1 MNRSYIVHGPTG
13 CGKTRNAE
21 RIAAAL
27 GLTKVQDNWSP
38 MDQVFEPFDTLY
50 LAASEGP
57 WPDQARHVLSF
68 AEAMGRVPD
77 AVVEPKCTT
86 CNDNGVIGGPSFYA
100 PGEGGV
106 PCPDCAQPSPVP
118 AGEKPGDS
126 ILCSGCFAKGLGPE
140 HFDEAG
146 KCLVRQQTEPLG
158 AEFAQ
163 VLSDNLPEL
172 LSTAQ
177 GEQTE
182 AEWPDVVGYLDIGA
196 GDYIDIGS
204 KLTNEQL
211 SQLPMGRHALVIV
224 GTYGVD
230 GYVANN
236 ELMTMAQHLRTVGE
250 LRFERDSFRE
260 AYLNQ
265 TVRLLAAEKERDLLG
280 QALGECIEAAGILN
294 PGVALTGP
302 QLLLFAEDL
311 KAHIGGL
318 RGQLADTV
326 VPMQPLVKDEDY
338 MQFAQLIGYSVS
350 GYSDL
355 SYVSD
360 DSRGL
365 AYAKLDLLAST
376 PDVAD
381 AQVEQVERP
390 EVVGTAVLML
400 EAAGWRND
408 DPKASVTSVSEL
420 LSCIVG
426 TLRAANAKLK
436 KELAMA
442 RDAAS
447 KGDAARHAA
456 GGMEMEIQELRENVA
471 ELKKEL
477 RSRWTYAST
486 QATNCAGCGEHKH
499 TPLRVDWMGGY
510 VCLTCI
516 DEKLEELHGDQ
527 VQHNVLEGWKLVPED
542 ATLEMVEALKAE
554 LVTTSKGGILRAG
567 IALNAAIAASPASS
581 EES

>member
-1 MNRSYIVHGPTG
+1 MSTFFQEYT
-13 CGKTRNAE
+13 KYTSE
-21 RIAAAL
+21 LIARA
-27 GLTKVQDNWSP
+27 
-38 MDQVFEPFDTLY
+38 DQL
-50 LAASEGP
+50 
-57 WPDQARHVLSF
+57 
-68 AEAMGRVPD
+68 
-77 AVVEPKCTT
+77 
-86 CNDNGVIGGPSFYA
+86 
-100 PGEGGV
+100 
-106 PCPDCAQPSPVP
+106 
-118 AGEKPGDS
+118 
-126 ILCSGCFAKGLGPE
+126 E
-140 HFDEAG
+140 H
-146 KCLVRQQTEPLG
+146 
-158 AEFAQ
+158 
-163 VLSDNLPEL
+163 
-172 LSTAQ
+172 
-177 GEQTE
+177 
-182 AEWPDVVGYLDIGA
+182 
-196 GDYIDIGS
+196 
-204 KLTNEQL
+204 
-211 SQLPMGRHALVIV
+211 
-224 GTYGVD
+224 
-230 GYVANN
+230 
-236 ELMTMAQHLRTVGE
+236 
-250 LRFERDSFRE
+250 
-260 AYLNQ
+260 
-265 TVRLLAAEKERDLLG
+265 ERDLLG
-280 QALGECIEAAGILN
+280 QALGECIEAAGVTT

-318 RGQLADTV
+318 RGQLADTA
-326 VPMQPLVKDEDY
+326 VPMQPLVKDDHGVARFKANKIVNHLLDYASERGCGMTELAKLQFPDEDY

-365 AYAKLDLLAST
+365 AYAKLDLLTSA

-381 AQVEQVERP
+381 AQVERP
-390 EVVGTAVLML
+390 EVVETAVLIL

-456 GGMEMEIQELRENVA
+456 GGMEMEIQELREKVT

-486 QATNCAGCGEHKH
+486 QATNCAGCGAHKH

-516 DEKLEELHGDQ
+516 DEKLEELHGAQ
-527 VQHNVLEGWKLVPED
+527 VQHSVLEGWKLVPED

-567 IALNAAIAASPASS
+567 IALNAAIAAAPAST

>member
-1 MNRSYIVHGPTG
+1 MSTFFQEYT
-13 CGKTRNAE
+13 KYTSE
-21 RIAAAL
+21 LIARA
-27 GLTKVQDNWSP
+27 
-38 MDQVFEPFDTLY
+38 DQL
-50 LAASEGP
+50 
-57 WPDQARHVLSF
+57 
-68 AEAMGRVPD
+68 
-77 AVVEPKCTT
+77 
-86 CNDNGVIGGPSFYA
+86 
-100 PGEGGV
+100 
-106 PCPDCAQPSPVP
+106 
-118 AGEKPGDS
+118 
-126 ILCSGCFAKGLGPE
+126 E
-140 HFDEAG
+140 H
-146 KCLVRQQTEPLG
+146 
-158 AEFAQ
+158 
-163 VLSDNLPEL
+163 
-172 LSTAQ
+172 
-177 GEQTE
+177 
-182 AEWPDVVGYLDIGA
+182 
-196 GDYIDIGS
+196 
-204 KLTNEQL
+204 
-211 SQLPMGRHALVIV
+211 
-224 GTYGVD
+224 
-230 GYVANN
+230 
-236 ELMTMAQHLRTVGE
+236 
-250 LRFERDSFRE
+250 
-260 AYLNQ
+260 
-265 TVRLLAAEKERDLLG
+265 ERDLLG
-280 QALGECIEAAGILN
+280 QALGECIEAAGVTT
-294 PGVALTGP
+294 PGVALTGS

-318 RGQLADTV
+318 RGQLADTA
-326 VPMQPLVKDEDY
+326 VPMQPLVKDDHGVARFKANKIVNHLLDYASERGCGMTELAKLQFPDEDY

-365 AYAKLDLLAST
+365 AYAKLDLLTSA

-381 AQVEQVERP
+381 AQVERP
-390 EVVGTAVLML
+390 EVVETAVLIL

-516 DEKLEELHGDQ
+516 DEKLEALRAR
-527 VQHNVLEGWKLVPED
+527 VVVVPERKSGQSTIPGLHMNRGWNACLDELARLNGKVVSEADIFASVQAVRDRYPVVVFPSDGAPVDCKSAAMARVVCD
-542 ATLEMVEALKAE
+542 AVMKELSTLL
-554 LVTTSKGGILRAG
+554 
-567 IALNAAIAASPASS
+567 ASS

>member
-21 RIAAAL
+21 RMAAAL
-27 GLTKVQDNWSP
+27 GLTKVQDNWNP

-50 LAASEGP
+50 LTASEGP

-118 AGEKPGDS
+118 ADEKPGDS
-126 ILCSGCFAKGLGPE
+126 ILCSGCFAKGVGPE

-177 GEQTE
+177 VEQAE
-182 AEWPDVVGYLDIGA
+182 AERPEQPKRYTADVFYHNHFSTVQMEVVRASDFDEFAAQHERIVVALLRQKHEADTALAWATRHYQALEQERDAALARVAELERALQTVVNAADHGSWPTTVMHGIEVAREVLA
-196 GDYIDIGS
+196 GPSAQTQPSPSPTLRAAID
-204 KLTNEQL
+204 
-211 SQLPMGRHALVIV
+211 
-224 GTYGVD
+224 
-230 GYVANN
+230 VAND
-236 ELMTMAQHLRTVGE
+236 
-250 LRFERDSFRE
+250 RFEVPVAKWGTD
-260 AYLNQ
+260 
-265 TVRLLAAEKERDLLG
+265 LA
-280 QALGECIEAAGILN
+280 GEE
-294 PGVALTGP
+294 
-302 QLLLFAEDL
+302 
-311 KAHIGGL
+311 
-318 RGQLADTV
+318 
-326 VPMQPLVKDEDY
+326 
-338 MQFAQLIGYSVS
+338 
-350 GYSDL
+350 
-355 SYVSD
+355 
-360 DSRGL
+360 
-365 AYAKLDLLAST
+365 
-376 PDVAD
+376 
-381 AQVEQVERP
+381 ERP
-390 EVVGTAVLML
+390 EVVAFLMKPDTYEPYVDL
-400 EAAGWRND
+400 TRDWSCDHWEALMTVAQYER
-408 DPKASVTSVSEL
+408 V
-420 LSCIVG
+420 VG

-456 GGMEMEIQELRENVA
+456 GGMEMEIQ
-471 ELKKEL
+471 EL

-516 DEKLEELHGDQ
+516 DEKLEELHDAQ
-527 VQHNVLEGWKLVPED
+527 AQHGLPDDDTILQTFADNAEHSEESDED
-542 ATLEMVEALKAE
+542 GYCIVREHHALKIARE
-554 LVTTSKGGILRAG
+554 LF
-567 IALNAAIAASPASS
+567 AATPASS

>member
-1 MNRSYIVHGPTG
+1 MQLVERLASAKAEGTEQVSSAWLAQLRSEY
-13 CGKTRNAE
+13 R
-21 RIAAAL
+21 
-27 GLTKVQDNWSP
+27 Q
-38 MDQVFEPFDTLY
+38 
-50 LAASEGP
+50 
-57 WPDQARHVLSF
+57 F
-68 AEAMGRVPD
+68 AEA
-77 AVVEPKCTT
+77 VETLQPKLQ
-86 CNDNGVIGGPSFYA
+86 SA
-100 PGEGGV
+100 L
-106 PCPDCAQPSPVP
+106 AQ
-118 AGEKPGDS
+118 ADQ
-126 ILCSGCFAKGLGPE
+126 LE
-140 HFDEAG
+140 H
-146 KCLVRQQTEPLG
+146 
-158 AEFAQ
+158 
-163 VLSDNLPEL
+163 
-172 LSTAQ
+172 
-177 GEQTE
+177 
-182 AEWPDVVGYLDIGA
+182 
-196 GDYIDIGS
+196 
-204 KLTNEQL
+204 
-211 SQLPMGRHALVIV
+211 
-224 GTYGVD
+224 
-230 GYVANN
+230 
-236 ELMTMAQHLRTVGE
+236 
-250 LRFERDSFRE
+250 
-260 AYLNQ
+260 
-265 TVRLLAAEKERDLLG
+265 ERDLLG
-280 QALGECIEAAGILN
+280 QALGECIEAAGIPN

-318 RGQLADTV
+318 RGQLANTAI
-326 VPMQPLVKDEDY
+326 PMQPLVKDQAGVVRFKKNKIVHLLLILANKHGIDMNELAVMDFTDEDR

-381 AQVEQVERP
+381 AQVKQVERP

-426 TLRAANAKLK
+426 TLRAGNAKLE

-471 ELKKEL
+471 KLKKEL

-486 QATNCAGCGEHKH
+486 QSTNCAGCGEHKH

-516 DEKLEELHGDQ
+516 DEKLEELHGAQ
-527 VQHNVLEGWKLVPED
+527 AQHGLPDDDTILQIFADNAEHSEQGDED
-542 ATLEMVEALKAE
+542 GYCIVREQHALKIARE
-554 LVTTSKGGILRAG
+554 LVV
-567 IALNAAIAASPASS
+567 AAPASS

>member
-1 MNRSYIVHGPTG
+1 MNRSHIIEAL
-13 CGKTRNAE
+13 R
-21 RIAAAL
+21 AA
-27 GLTKVQDNWSP
+27 DWSNTP
-38 MDQVFEPFDTLY
+38 IGNKAMIQAAIEHLEAQPSSAFRPARVISYRPGMGEVTSYVAGGVPGYMNIGDTVY
-50 LAASEGP
+50 VS
-57 WPDQARHVLSF
+57 DR
-68 AEAMGRVPD
+68 
-77 AVVEPKCTT
+77 
-86 CNDNGVIGGPSFYA
+86 A
-100 PGEGGV
+100 PGEQPGATS
-106 PCPDCAQPSPVP
+106 AQSSPEPFELTARV
-118 AGEKPGDS
+118 DQ
-126 ILCSGCFAKGLGPE
+126 LE
-140 HFDEAG
+140 H
-146 KCLVRQQTEPLG
+146 
-158 AEFAQ
+158 
-163 VLSDNLPEL
+163 
-172 LSTAQ
+172 
-177 GEQTE
+177 
-182 AEWPDVVGYLDIGA
+182 
-196 GDYIDIGS
+196 
-204 KLTNEQL
+204 
-211 SQLPMGRHALVIV
+211 
-224 GTYGVD
+224 
-230 GYVANN
+230 
-236 ELMTMAQHLRTVGE
+236 
-250 LRFERDSFRE
+250 
-260 AYLNQ
+260 
-265 TVRLLAAEKERDLLG
+265 ERDLLG
-280 QALGECIEAAGILN
+280 QALGECIEAAGVTN

-318 RGQLADTV
+318 RGQLADTAI
-326 VPMQPLVKDEDY
+326 PMQPLIKDDHGVARFKANKIVNHLLDYASERGCGMTELAKLQFPDEDY

-365 AYAKLDLLAST
+365 AYAKLDLLTST

-426 TLRAANAKLK
+426 TLRAANAKLE
-436 KELAMA
+436 KELAMS

-447 KGDAARHAA
+447 KGDTARHAA
-456 GGMEMEIQELRENVA
+456 GGMEMEIQELREKVT
-471 ELKKEL
+471 EMQKEM

-516 DEKLEELHGDQ
+516 DEKLEELHDDQ
-527 VQHNVLEGWKLVPED
+527 DQRSVPEGFREKFEQCLELAFAEISD
-542 ATLEMVEALKAE
+542 YVSPEKACNPQSRARRASALATE
-554 LVTTSKGGILRAG
+554 LRAM
-567 IALNAAIAASPASS
+567 LASS